1 MAFVLIFDLGGCY
14 VETARTLSAMRLKN
28 QKTGQ
33 ISISIQISFSKYISY
48 LFFIKWY
55 PDWMR
60 NDVVC
65 VSLTALPEERW
76 WLEYLQFS
84 FMFSI
89 HIFWLTVVG
98 GYIWSYGYSCLTTP
112 SLSDLSLDI
121 SWSYSNRQPYEMR
134 RNLEYNFRFL
144 WVWTMLETHNINT
157 QANNV
162 RMTKV
167 FLFLMQ
173 RCSHNVHRLSLF

>member
-55 PDWMR
+55 PDWMG

-89 HIFWLTVVG
+89 HIF
-98 GYIWSYGYSCLTTP
+98 
-112 SLSDLSLDI
+112 
-121 SWSYSNRQPYEMR
+121 
-134 RNLEYNFRFL
+134 
-144 WVWTMLETHNINT
+144 
-157 QANNV
+157 
-162 RMTKV
+162 
-167 FLFLMQ
+167 
-173 RCSHNVHRLSLF
+173 